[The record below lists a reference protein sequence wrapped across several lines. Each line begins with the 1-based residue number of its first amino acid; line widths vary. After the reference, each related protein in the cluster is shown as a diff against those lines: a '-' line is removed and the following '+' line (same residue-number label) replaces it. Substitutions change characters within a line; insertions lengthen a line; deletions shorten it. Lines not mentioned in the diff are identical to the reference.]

1 MREVPEKKPFIELTD
16 DDKAL
21 FESDPVAVLERVKAR
36 AQIAVLTAY
45 DGASRSR
52 RALSAWST
60 TSGDADTDILPD
72 LPYLRQRSRDLCRNN
87 PLATGA
93 INTKVTSIVG
103 TGLQLQCRIDR
114 NILKMTEEAATAW
127 ETRTEAEWELF
138 CKYCDT
144 ERTLQFSDLQE
155 LALRSAFENGD
166 VFVTTPRQ
174 KRPNTPY
181 GLTLQLI
188 EADRVCNADS
198 ASDTELLS
206 GGIEKDESGAPV
218 RCHIMKG
225 HPGNLYSVKKNEW
238 QKVDFFGEK
247 TGRRNVLHL
256 LAKKRIGQTR
266 GVPDLAPVIEVLKQ
280 LGRYTEAEVTAAV
293 ISSFFTV
300 FIKSEYGA
308 GLDIMEPQTEV
319 GGRAGD
325 KDYKLA
331 SGAILGLASDE
342 SIETA
347 NPSRPNPSFDPF
359 VQALLRQVGVALEL
373 PFEILIKHF
382 TASYSAARAAI
393 LEAWRYFMRRRK
405 WLADS
410 LCRPV
415 YELFMDEAVALG
427 RIYAPGFING
437 DPLIRE
443 AYLGSKWN
451 GPGRGQ
457 INELDETKAAD
468 ARVKGGF
475 STIADETAA
484 MNGGDWE
491 ENHVQR
497 AKEKKRRVDDS
508 LEPTLEM
515 EYGKAP
521 VV

>member
-1 MREVPEKKPFIELTD
+1 MREVPGKKPFIELTD
-16 DDKAL
+16 ADRELVKN
-21 FESDPVAVLERVKAR
+21 DPIAALERIKAR
-36 AQIAVLTAY
+36 AQIAMLTAY

-60 TSGDADTDILPD
+60 SSGDADTDILPELAD
-72 LPYLRQRSRDLCRNN
+72 LRARSRDLCRNN
-87 PLATGA
+87 PLASGA

-103 TGLQLQCRIDR
+103 TGLQLQCRINRD
-114 NILKMTEEAATAW
+114 ILKMTEEAASAW
-127 ETRTEAEWELF
+127 ETRTEAEWALF
-138 CKYCDT
+138 SKYCDI
-144 ERTLQFSDLQE
+144 ERVLTFSDLQE

-166 VFVTTPRQ
+166 VFVTTPRK

-188 EADRVCNADS
+188 EADRVCNADT
-198 ASDTELLS
+198 APDNDVLS
-206 GGIEKDESGAPV
+206 GGIEKDDNGAPL
-218 RCHIMKG
+218 RCHILKG
-225 HPGNLYSVKKNEW
+225 HPGNLYSMRKNEW
-238 QKVDFFGEK
+238 EKVDFFGK
-247 TGRRNVLHL
+247 TSGRRNVLHL
-256 LAKKRIGQTR
+256 FAKKRIGQTR

-300 FIKSEYGA
+300 FIKSEYGG
-308 GLDIMEPQTEV
+308 GLDVMEPSTEV
-319 GGRAGD
+319 GGRSSD

-331 SGAILGLASDE
+331 SGAILDLAPDE

-405 WLADS
+405 WLADN

-427 RIYAPGFING
+427 RINAPGYLNG

-457 INELDETKAAD
+457 INELDETKAAA
-468 ARVKGGF
+468 ARVKEGF

-497 AKEKKRRVDDS
+497 AKESERRVADN

-515 EYGKAP
+515 QYGPNKII
-521 VV
+521 